1 MTSLRKYYIW
11 FYMLTKRLLK
21 RWSFL
26 LLIVLIPITVI
37 VTMSA
42 MKGESGVLHIV
53 LCNDGKEK
61 LANDIINSILSRESI
76 IRFSVSN
83 SRDDAIKLVGNAKAD
98 AAWIFDDN
106 FEKNLN
112 KFAKGKKLNP
122 PVKIIEREA
131 SIPLNI
137 SKEVL
142 FGAIYSETSYRLY
155 HNYSEKNITKDSGI
169 PESDIKEAYDSIQN
183 NENIIEIE
191 KLNAKSKKTDTNYL
205 TTPMRGIL
213 SLLVLLCALASTMFF
228 LNDKSKG
235 TYDWLSPRKM
245 IWPAMASC
253 FSAAL
258 ISSLTVV
265 AIIFLTGISLGASYE
280 IGAMIMFIIAVT
292 GFCTLFSLLFRSYAT
307 LAALTPGVL
316 IVSLI
321 LSPIFFNFKI
331 LSPIRHMLPTYYY
344 LQSVYNTNY
353 FLNTFFYIIV
363 IYSICFIINS
373 LKKT

>member
-11 FYMLTKRLLK
+11 FYMLTKRLLR

-26 LLIVLIPITVI
+26 LLIILIPIIMI

-53 LCNDGKEK
+53 LCNEGGEK
-61 LANDIINSILSRESI
+61 LGEYIVESILSRESV
-76 IRFSVSN
+76 IRFSVSD
-83 SRDDAIKLVGNAKAD
+83 SQEEAINMVRNAKAD
-98 AAWIFDDN
+98 AAWIFDDD

-112 KFAKGKKLNP
+112 KFAKGKKLSP
-122 PVKIIEREA
+122 PVKIIEREE

-142 FGAIYSETSYRLY
+142 FGAIYTETSYRLY
-155 HNYSEKNITKDSGI
+155 YNYSQKNILTEGDI
-169 PESDIKEAYDSIQN
+169 PESDIKEAYDNIQN
-183 NENIIEIE
+183 SENIIVIE
-191 KLNAKSKKTDTNYL
+191 KLNTKNKKSNTNYL

-213 SLLVLLCALASTMFF
+213 SLLVLLCSLASTMFF

-235 TYDWLSPRKM
+235 TYDWLSPKKQ

-258 ISSLTVV
+258 ISSV
-265 AIIFLTGISLGASYE
+265 AVLVILFATDISLGVQYE
-280 IGAMIMFIIAVT
+280 ITSMLMYIVAVT
-292 GFCTLFSLLFRSYAT
+292 GFCTLFSLLFRSYGT
-307 LAALTPGVL
+307 LGALIPGIL
-316 IVSLI
+316 IISLV

-331 LSPIRHMLPTYYY
+331 LPIVRHMLPTYYY
-344 LQSVYNTNY
+344 LQSVYNTSY
-353 FLNTFFYIIV
+353 LLNTFFYIIAT
-363 IYSICFIINS
+363 YTLCFVVNS
-373 LKKT
+373 LKKA